1 MIIAPGTQ
9 LGRYEIRSLIGAG
22 GMGEVYL
29 AQDTKLDRKVA
40 LKILPPEFAEDADRM
55 SRFVREAKSASALN
69 HPNIITIHEIGESDG
84 THFIATEFIEG
95 ETLHSNIKNQSLN
108 LKSVLEMTIQV
119 VSALDAA
126 HRAGIVHR
134 DIKPENVMIRPDG
147 VVKILDF
154 GIAKLSAPPVGANG
168 SSEDATAIKP
178 QSTSPGMVVG
188 TANYMSPE
196 QARGKKID
204 ARSDIFSFGI
214 VFYEMLTGRRAFE
227 GETVLESISSILK
240 DEPKQISQ
248 ILPEV
253 PGEIERIVNK
263 TLRKDREERYQTAKD
278 LLIDL
283 KDAKH
288 YLEFHNKLERTVSP
302 EKAEPKTQ
310 ILQATTLDEI
320 NQTTTN
326 QTVSNDP
333 KTKYLLIGLLSLI
346 VLAGGF
352 FGYKYLSPIRQI
364 ESIAVMPF
372 VNASGNT
379 EVEYLSDGMTET
391 LINSLSQLPNLSVKA
406 RSSVFRYKGKEV
418 EPQTVGSELSV
429 QAILN
434 GRVIQRGDNL
444 ILSLELVDARTGN
457 QIWGEQYNR
466 KMTDIVS
473 LQTEIARDISNKLR
487 AKLTGAEQQ
496 QVAKNYTVNPEAYQ
510 LYLQGRYH
518 WNKRTVEGVNKA
530 TEYFQKAI
538 EKDPTYALAYVG
550 LADSYIV
557 VPNLQRREVFPKAKA
572 AALKALEIDESLGEA
587 HAALANI
594 GFYYEWNWANAEREY
609 KRAIE
614 LSPNYATAHHWYG
627 ESLAGLG
634 RFDESFTEYNRALEL
649 DPLSLAISTDLGM
662 AYYYARQYDRAIEH
676 LKKLIELDPNYVRT
690 HFYLAR
696 VYEEKGMFEEAFAER
711 EKGIILSGGNAEK
724 VAREKIQIT
733 NALKTSGAKGYWQK
747 LLDLTEESAQQKGE
761 SPNSLDMAVL
771 YARLNKRHEAFEWLE
786 KAYQERES
794 LSFLNAESDWDNLRD
809 DPRFQDLLRRV
820 GLPQ

>member
-1 MIIAPGTQ
+1 VPA
-9 LGRYEIRSLIGAG
+9 E
-22 GMGEVYL
+22 L
-29 AQDTKLDRKVA
+29 AWIVSKA
-40 LKILPPEFAEDADRM
+40 LQKEAD
-55 SRFVREAKSASALN
+55 
-69 HPNIITIHEIGESDG
+69 G
-84 THFIATEFIEG
+84 
-95 ETLHSNIKNQSLN
+95 
-108 LKSVLEMTIQV
+108 
-119 VSALDAA
+119 
-126 HRAGIVHR
+126 
-134 DIKPENVMIRPDG
+134 
-147 VVKILDF
+147 
-154 GIAKLSAPPVGANG
+154 
-168 SSEDATAIKP
+168 
-178 QSTSPGMVVG
+178 
-188 TANYMSPE
+188 
-196 QARGKKID
+196 
-204 ARSDIFSFGI
+204 
-214 VFYEMLTGRRAFE
+214 
-227 GETVLESISSILK
+227 
-240 DEPKQISQ
+240 
-248 ILPEV
+248 
-253 PGEIERIVNK
+253 
-263 TLRKDREERYQTAKD
+263 RYQTAKEFLAD
-278 LLIDL
+278 LRRI
-283 KDAKH
+283 KQRI
-288 YLEFHNKLERTVSP
+288 EFESELERSTAP
-302 EKAEPKTQ
+302 ETH
-310 ILQATTLDEI
+310 ATKEADVAQTLI
-320 NQTTTN
+320 HPQTTADASTKSN
-326 QTVSNDP
+326 QSQTHSLSSAEYIAGEIKNHKQSVMIALAVLLLATLGIGFWFFSNRSM
-333 KTKYLLIGLLSLI
+333 T
-346 VLAGGF
+346 
-352 FGYKYLSPIRQI
+352 QI

-391 LINSLSQLPNLSVKA
+391 LINSLSPLPNLSVKA

-473 LQTEIARDISNKLR
+473 LQTEIARDVSNKLR
-487 AKLTGAEQQ
+487 AKLSGAEEQRL
-496 QVAKNYTVNPEAYQ
+496 AKNYTVNPEAYQ

-550 LADSYIV
+550 LADSFIV

-627 ESLAGLG
+627 ESLAALG

-676 LKKLIELDPNYVRT
+676 FKKLIELDPNYVRT